1 MKIIETREDVRILV
15 NTFYAKI
22 RKDELLGT
30 IFNSH
35 IPEEN
40 WAEHLSNLT
49 DFWETNLFGIPK
61 FKGNPSQKHVG
72 VDRNLKYSIEKSHFD
87 HWLELWFETVDELY
101 EGLRAERA
109 KDAAQR
115 MAFAQFM
122 VILNHRTSNIL

>member
-1 MKIIETREDVRILV
+1 MKIIETREDVSILV
-15 NTFYAKI
+15 DTFYAKI
-22 RKDELLGT
+22 RKDELLGN

-35 IPEEN
+35 IPEDK
-40 WAEHLSNLT
+40 WGEHLQKLT

-61 FKGNPSQKHVG
+61 FKGNPSQKHID
-72 VDRNLKYSIEKSHFD
+72 VDRNLEHSIEKNHFD

-101 EGLRAERA
+101 NGLRAERA

-122 VILNHRTSNIL
+122 VVLNHRPK